1 MEQRFPQI
9 LVEFLSA
16 TSFDA
21 SFDSAKAVRDAWMS
35 RKAAE
40 FSGGFHKW
48 GYPKMVGLSWKIPF
62 RN

>member
-48 GYPKMVGLSWKIPF
+48 GYPKMVGL
-62 RN
+62 